1 VKKEDHFKVDK
12 SLQKFYQGEV
22 LVPSRVPAHLID
34 IPSTDIFK
42 QRLTSSLRPEP
53 DACTGLVTARA
64 VVPGVSSPTIVPTVP
79 TMKASSSPL
88 CDTPSRTTTDPEI
101 KSDPSCGPVKCGGIV
116 AIKADGD
123 CCYHLA
129 GVIGSLCKTGELA
142 SLHAPCSTAELSAA
156 RTKILDNF
164 RRWKDS
170 KRPLCTN
177 DAELEALVEKAT
189 YETSDSLEA
198 RVSGIA
204 KGKDR
209 WGSPTD
215 LALYTLYEDVRVVV
229 VDADEILCETPD
241 EELLASCT
249 VATFDGSSAKSRV
262 VCAVLSKCHY
272 QLGVVSDAQVRAV
285 FKEGAEWDSALQL
298 ILKFIKRKARRSRT
312 ETPAALGPQW
322 APEPRSQRPTERAT
336 SGARERP
343 ERATDRASDRPS
355 GRPTERANDR
365 ATDRSER
372 ASDRPCERP

>member
-1 VKKEDHFKVDK
+1 
-12 SLQKFYQGEV
+12 
-22 LVPSRVPAHLID
+22 
-34 IPSTDIFK
+34 
-42 QRLTSSLRPEP
+42 
-53 DACTGLVTARA
+53 
-64 VVPGVSSPTIVPTVP
+64 
-79 TMKASSSPL
+79 M
-88 CDTPSRTTTDPEI
+88 
-101 KSDPSCGPVKCGGIV
+101 KCGGIV

-164 RRWKDS
+164 RRWKAS
-170 KRPLCTN
+170 KRPFCTS
-177 DAELEALVEKAT
+177 DAELEALVEKVT

-215 LALYTLYEDVRVVV
+215 LALYTLYDDVRVVV
-229 VDADEILCETPD
+229 VYADEILCETPD

-298 ILKFIKRKARRSRT
+298 ILKFIKGKARRSRT

-322 APEPRSQRPTERAT
+322 APEPRSQRPSERAT
-336 SGARERP
+336 NGASERS
-343 ERATDRASDRPS
+343 ERATDRASDR
-355 GRPTERANDR
+355 A
-365 ATDRSER
+365 SER
-372 ASDRPCERP
+372 PSDRPKRASERPTVRATVS